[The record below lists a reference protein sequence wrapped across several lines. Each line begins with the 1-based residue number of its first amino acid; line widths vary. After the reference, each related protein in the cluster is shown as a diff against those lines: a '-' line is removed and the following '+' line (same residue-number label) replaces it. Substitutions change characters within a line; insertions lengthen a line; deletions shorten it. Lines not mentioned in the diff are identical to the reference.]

1 MARVGKTGGASM
13 PHARARG
20 GPGPP
25 VTLLLSAW
33 RWNGRLT
40 GRGPNRYVAIGA
52 SCPCLGRCC
61 RRDRPRSN
69 CSCRSGVTL
78 RLSFHWA
85 LPLGFPSLRRDHQSL
100 SHDRLG
106 RRSAR
111 AQPTDCLAVRST
123 GVQNTSSWVLS
134 SHPHRLSGRT
144 ETILALVRAG
154 AAGPRHELAR
164 PGLVPK
170 PSMV

>member
-1 MARVGKTGGASM
+1 M

-85 LPLGFPSLRRDHQSL
+85 LPLGFPSLRRDRQSL

-106 RRSAR
+106 RRSAL
-111 AQPTDCLAVRST
+111 AQPTDCLAARSR
-123 GVQNTSSWVLS
+123 GLQNTSSRVLS
-134 SHPHRLSGRT
+134 SHPDGLSGGELRPSSRWS
-144 ETILALVRAG
+144 VPG
-154 AAGPRHELAR
+154 AALDTNLRGRAWFLSRAWCDSD
-164 PGLVPK
+164 L
-170 PSMV
+170 

>member
-1 MARVGKTGGASM
+1 M

-25 VTLLLSAW
+25 VTLLLSAS

-85 LPLGFPSLRRDHQSL
+85 LPLGFPSLRRDRQSL

-106 RRSAR
+106 RRSAL
-111 AQPTDCLAVRST
+111 AQPTDCLAARSR
-123 GVQNTSSWVLS
+123 GLQNTSSRVLS
-134 SHPHRLSGRT
+134 SHPDGLSGGELSRP
-144 ETILALVRAG
+144 RAG
-154 AAGPRHELAR
+154 LCRGRHSTRTCGAGP
-164 PGLVPK
+164 G
-170 PSMV
+170 S